1 MKKLQFTSHFVR
13 IHSIMRKQYIDRQR
27 FRYVYK
33 VSSWW
38 EEVNLEGQKII
49 LVIPSSKLA
58 QAPLYLPGC
67 DPSLTTVNVKVTGA
81 NQSPANGTR
90 GPRVTRGGPMA
101 CPDGA
106 SGNINAHSFEEKEF
120 KGRRNLVTC
129 YLMKNVELII
139 NVSGVVSTILW
150 MCSVSMPQ
158 GAKTSAESARC
169 CKHRP
174 KTGPGLAHYYMVSSL
189 AWN

>member
-1 MKKLQFTSHFVR
+1 MAKIAIYISFCSHSLNYEKTRHRSRTIPIRLQSLIMMR
-13 IHSIMRKQYIDRQR
+13 ISNFGRA
-27 FRYVYK
+27 
-33 VSSWW
+33 
-38 EEVNLEGQKII
+38 KII
-49 LVIPSSKLA
+49 LVIPSSKLMP
-58 QAPLYLPGC
+58 APLYLPGC

-150 MCSVSMPQ
+150 MCSVSMP
-158 GAKTSAESARC
+158 
-169 CKHRP
+169 
-174 KTGPGLAHYYMVSSL
+174 
-189 AWN
+189 